1 VVESTLVCVRG
12 LGLSPMYAKLCVV
25 ILLLPFYNMY
35 EYGINEV
42 NYFDGRVS
50 SNVIWYSGCAL
61 AL

>member
-1 VVESTLVCVRG
+1 MVESTLVCVRG
-12 LGLSPMYAKLCVV
+12 LGFESYVCQLCVV

>member
-1 VVESTLVCVRG
+1 VRG
-12 LGLSPMYAKLCVV
+12 LGFEFYVCQLCVV

-35 EYGINEV
+35 EYGIDEV
-42 NYFDGRVS
+42 NCFDGRVS